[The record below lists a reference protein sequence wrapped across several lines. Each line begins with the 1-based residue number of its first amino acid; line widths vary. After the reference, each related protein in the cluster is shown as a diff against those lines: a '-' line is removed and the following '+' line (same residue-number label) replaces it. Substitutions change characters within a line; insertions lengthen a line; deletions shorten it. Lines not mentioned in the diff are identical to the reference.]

1 MKKIYI
7 ITVFA
12 VLAAIMTACSE
23 SKSSNSLDYIAVKTS
38 KDAKWGFIG
47 PDGKMLYEEE
57 FEKTPSPVI
66 NGFFTVEENDGISVY
81 KADAKK
87 PELVPGCED
96 LVDAGYM
103 IDGVIPVTHKN
114 ERIKLVDAS
123 GKEKLTFMP
132 VDGKEII
139 GVNRTIIDGTLCF
152 MTADNKCGLINTD
165 GKVLVPAKY
174 DLLTYAGEGMVF
186 VGTLT
191 TPDSLGMTKVEYSL
205 LNKDGKEITKFKDRM
220 NLHSQFIDGKAL
232 VMKSD
237 ENIPGYIDK
246 KGIFSKLPA
255 KVHGFGEFFN
265 GKEFAFITEDNKT
278 GLMNLEGEILIRPK
292 YESLGLYSEY
302 KFYVKDGDKK
312 WSILSKTGEKEKTFD
327 DFEYFISMYSNN
339 LNKTK
344 FEVIAGEKD
353 HQYDFYTFE
362 GKSITQ
368 ESFYA
373 LNFIVKSSLIYTDY
387 FNAEE
392 VGKRMASYVNDN
404 GVNGV
409 LFGTEIS
416 KLLPEG
422 AKAMT
427 YSNEYSLAL
436 PDISGGYKWT
446 LKINAETAD
455 PIASPEY
462 TTKTETYWFS
472 TYSRQVLSGYK
483 FNNAKVVAFSIVAE
497 SSKDFADDATK
508 AIIEILKQHGF
519 KQINIDD
526 YEGESL
532 AVLKKGKVGVN
543 VNYYEESGTNTL
555 ILNVYQDLDI
565 VALDE
570 MPSDSVAVD
579 SLAN

>member
-1 MKKIYI
+1 
-7 ITVFA
+7 
-12 VLAAIMTACSE
+12 MTACSE

-174 DLLTYAGEGMVF
+174 DLLTYAEEGMVF

-246 KGIFSKLPA
+246 KGNFSKLPA

-292 YESLGLYSEY
+292 YESLGLYSED

>member
-246 KGIFSKLPA
+246 KGNFSKLPA

-292 YESLGLYSEY
+292 YESLGLYSED

-392 VGKRMASYVNDN
+392 VGKRMASYINDN

>member
-1 MKKIYI
+1 
-7 ITVFA
+7 
-12 VLAAIMTACSE
+12 MTACSE

-174 DLLTYAGEGMVF
+174 DLLTYAEEGMVF

-246 KGIFSKLPA
+246 KGNFSKLPA

-292 YESLGLYSEY
+292 YESLGLYSED

-392 VGKRMASYVNDN
+392 VGKRMASYINDN

>member
-1 MKKIYI
+1 
-7 ITVFA
+7 
-12 VLAAIMTACSE
+12 MTACSE

-246 KGIFSKLPA
+246 KGNFSKLPA

-292 YESLGLYSEY
+292 YESLGLYSED

-392 VGKRMASYVNDN
+392 VGKRMASYINDN